1 MAIAWMYRDDYA
13 KAGFPML
20 AVIDPEGR
28 RAGRQAVVYAAALL
42 PISAVPA
49 LAGVSGA
56 AYLITAL
63 GLGTVLL
70 WLAIRFAAT
79 RTDHS
84 ARTLF
89 FASITYLPVL
99 LIAMIANRL

>member
-20 AVIDPEGR
+20 PVVDPAGR

-42 PISAVPA
+42 PVSAVPA

-56 AYLITAL
+56 AYLFTAL

-79 RTDHS
+79 RTDRS